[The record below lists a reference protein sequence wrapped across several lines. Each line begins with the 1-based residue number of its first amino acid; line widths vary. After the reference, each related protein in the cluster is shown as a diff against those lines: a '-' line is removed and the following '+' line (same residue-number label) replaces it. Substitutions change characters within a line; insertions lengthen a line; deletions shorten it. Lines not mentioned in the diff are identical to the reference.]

1 MKTNT
6 TMTATNTAPFIK
18 QPVIFL
24 TIMTPA
30 STEIMQNK

>member
-6 TMTATNTAPFIK
+6 TMTVANTTPFIK
-18 QPVIFL
+18 QPVIFFT
-24 TIMTPA
+24 TITPA